1 VTQKESIRIVLD
13 TNQIVGAGTRWL
25 EDGQTSSN
33 NNVHRRILIRVAQ
46 SHKGLYCGKVIGEY
60 LEKLVDLHHPPARIV
75 KMVAYIMG
83 AFNMVEITTITAPY
97 APTDPDDEIFLLCA
111 LDGHADYLIS
121 EDRSLL
127 NLKSNYSPFVIGCA
141 AELSETLGANG
152 TERML

>member
-1 VTQKESIRIVLD
+1 VTQKEGIRIVLD

-83 AFNMVEITTITAPY
+83 AFNTVEITTLRLPTLQRIQMMRFSCY
-97 APTDPDDEIFLLCA
+97 APLMVMLTTSSQRIA
-111 LDGHADYLIS
+111 LY
-121 EDRSLL
+121 
-127 NLKSNYSPFVIGCA
+127 
-141 AELSETLGANG
+141 
-152 TERML
+152 